1 MPRMRIILIA
11 LLVLSTAAALTGQAK
26 QMSVNVKE
34 TQVREAAGYLGKVLG
49 TLAYGDQV
57 QVLESKKDWARIK
70 APAKKLEGWINMS
83 ALTAKKVVLSSGSA
97 AADQNASS
105 GEVALAGKGF
115 NSQIEAE
122 NRQDAKFDY
131 ATVDRMSL
139 FVVQPEQVSAFLEQG
154 KLAAAQEGSR

>member
-1 MPRMRIILIA
+1 MPRMRIVLIA
-11 LLVLSTAAALTGQAK
+11 LLVLCAAAAATGQAK

-34 TQVREAAGYLGKVLG
+34 TQVREASSYLSKVLG

-70 APAKKLEGWINMS
+70 ASAKNLEGWINMS
-83 ALTAKKVVLSSGSA
+83 ALTAKKVVLSSGA
-97 AADQNASS
+97 GTADQNASS

-131 ATVDRMSL
+131 ATVDRMAL
-139 FVVQPEQVSAFLEQG
+139 FIVQPDQVSAFLEQG
-154 KLAAAQEGSR
+154 KLGSAEGGAK

>member
-1 MPRMRIILIA
+1 MPRMRLVLIA
-11 LLVLSTAAALTGQAK
+11 LLLLSAAAAATGQAK

-34 TQVREAAGYLGKVLG
+34 TQVREAPSYLGKVLG
-49 TLAYGDQV
+49 KLAYGDQV

-70 APAKKLEGWINMS
+70 APAKKIEGWINMS
-83 ALTAKKVVLSSGSA
+83 ALTAKKVVLSSGTA
-97 AADQNASS
+97 TADQNASS

-122 NRQDAKFDY
+122 NRQDATFDY

-139 FVVQPEQVSAFLEQG
+139 SVVQAEQVSAFLEQG
-154 KLAAAQEGSR
+154 KLAQGGSK